1 MGNIINNLTWVFSKL
16 PHLTSNKVSHIKGT
30 CSKNPIKAPVLSQ
43 IQNTITE
50 VGRQKSSFWGKVK
63 ATIKPIGTFLWKNFY
78 CRLCNVLKKTGLFP
92 SYNTSTAPEEPIPLQ
107 PQEASQVDQREIYEE
122 SMAFSLT
129 RPTTDTAT
137 ICSEPERFYTA
148 QVIQKPSINHP
159 IQFAKANEI
168 FVNEDTATAR
178 FSSLEFSTATVCS
191 EPERFYTAQV
201 MQKPSI
207 NHPIQFAKANEI
219 FVNEDTARFSSLEF
233 STATVCSE
241 PERFHTAQV
250 IQKPKVTL
258 TKTEIFSTI
267 SEKSTLSLLLKKQEV
282 TKEEFFNAASELFG
296 KELIERIQSW
306 QKVSLPENL
315 TQNDVLHVLALLGH
329 GVTTGDLS
337 QLLIRA
343 NKGRVPLKLSKCTE
357 DLSQLS
363 TQDIKKLIDFFRNPL
378 THLSPDTKRV
388 LWKALETSQYPIDS
402 KRVAYT
408 KYEYHI
414 HKLAEE
420 AQKLSEEEKELL
432 PLAASE
438 QIAKFVGY
446 AKPDTICKDMII
458 PIFTKEQG
466 LIYYRLHDHI
476 NEEGLHCYLFTSLNK
491 NLVVPAQLVFRGTDG
506 IASIK
511 RDLLDPN
518 GIGKTVFDKNKE
530 KIAKMLDVY
539 CASTEKP
546 ALEIFGHSLGA
557 LDAQRA
563 TVLCV
568 ELFNE
573 KNSNISKLSS
583 ISCSAFCSPKL
594 DAPTTELWET
604 EINKLE
610 SSPLNLRLN
619 FAYHENDIVTWAGHG
634 NLFIPEQ
641 LSSDTNLQA
650 TYLHVSSDSGP
661 LATAT
666 HHRTPFFIGSTFN
679 KNIDN
684 RCYDFYT
691 NIKRSELEAKQA
703 NAWNSERFNSLAN
716 PTMDSID
723 FVLLDFK
730 EHDKDMYELELALFK
745 EWQLKQKIDQQQKG
759 FSSETSW
766 LAYWL
771 EKVVVSPTQT
781 TVSFFT

>member
-1 MGNIINNLTWVFSKL
+1 MRSMGNINLLWVFSKL
-16 PHLTSNKVSHIKGT
+16 PHLTSNKDSHIKGT

-50 VGRQKSSFWGKVK
+50 VGRQKSSFWGKIK

-92 SYNTSTAPEEPIPLQ
+92 SYNASTTSEEPTPLQ
-107 PQEASQVDQREIYEE
+107 PQQASQIDQREIDEE
-122 SMAFSLT
+122 SVTFSLT
-129 RPTTDTAT
+129 KPITD
-137 ICSEPERFYTA
+137 
-148 QVIQKPSINHP
+148 V
-159 IQFAKANEI
+159 
-168 FVNEDTATAR
+168 
-178 FSSLEFSTATVCS
+178 ATVCS
-191 EPERFYTAQV
+191 EPERFHTAQV

-207 NHPIQFAKANEI
+207 NYPIQFAKTNEVFI
-219 FVNEDTARFSSLEF
+219 NEDTATAQFSSLE
-233 STATVCSE
+233 SSKTMVCSE

-258 TKTEIFSTI
+258 TKTEIFSTT

-296 KELIERIQSW
+296 KDLIERIQSW
-306 QKVSLPENL
+306 QKVSLPETL
-315 TQNDVLHVLALLGH
+315 TQNDVLHVLVLLGH
-329 GVTTGDLS
+329 GVTTRDLT
-337 QLLIRA
+337 QLLIRV
-343 NKGRVPLKLSKCTE
+343 NKGEVPLKLSRCTE
-357 DLSQLS
+357 DLSQLP
-363 TQDIKKLIDFFRNPL
+363 TEDIKKLMAFFRNPL
-378 THLSPDTKRV
+378 THLLPDTGKV
-388 LWKALETSQYPIDS
+388 LWEALEISKYPIDS
-402 KRVAYT
+402 KRLAYT

-414 HKLAEE
+414 HKLVEE
-420 AQKLSEEEKELL
+420 AQKLSEEEKKLL

-446 AKPDTICKDMII
+446 AKPDTICKNMII

-466 LIYYRLHDHI
+466 FIYYRLHDHI

-491 NLVVPAQLVFRGTDG
+491 DLVVPAQLVFRGTDG

-557 LDAQRA
+557 IDAQRA

-594 DAPTTELWET
+594 DAPTTELWES

-610 SSPLNLRLN
+610 SSILNLRLN

-634 NLFIPEQ
+634 NLFIPEK
-641 LSSDTNLQA
+641 LAANTNLQA

-661 LATAT
+661 LATPT
-666 HHRTPFFIGSTFN
+666 HHRIPFFTGSTFN
-679 KNIDN
+679 KNVDN
-684 RCYDFYT
+684 RRYDFYT
-691 NIKRSELEAKQA
+691 NIKRSELEAKQI
-703 NAWNSERFNSLAN
+703 NAFNSERFNSLAN
-716 PTMDSID
+716 STMDSID
-723 FVLLDFK
+723 FVILDFK

-766 LAYWL
+766 LAYCL
-771 EKVVVSPTQT
+771 EKIVVSPTQT

>member
-16 PHLTSNKVSHIKGT
+16 PHLTPSKASHIKGT

-122 SMAFSLT
+122 SVAFSLT
-129 RPTTDTAT
+129 RPTTDTAI
-137 ICSEPERFYTA
+137 ICSEPERF
-148 QVIQKPSINHP
+148 H
-159 IQFAKANEI
+159 
-168 FVNEDTATAR
+168 
-178 FSSLEFSTATVCS
+178 
-191 EPERFYTAQV
+191 TAQV

-219 FVNEDTARFSSLEF
+219 FVNEDTASFSSLEF
-233 STATVCSE
+233 SKATICSE
-241 PERFHTAQV
+241 PEKFHTAQV

-306 QKVSLPENL
+306 QKVSLSENL
-315 TQNDVLHVLALLGH
+315 TQNDVLHALALLGH
-329 GVTTGDLS
+329 GVTTEDLT
-337 QLLIRA
+337 QLLIKA

-518 GIGKTVFDKNKE
+518 GIGKTVFDKNRE
-530 KIAKMLDVY
+530 KIAKMLDAY
-539 CASTEKP
+539 CTSTEKP

-557 LDAQRA
+557 IDAQRA

-641 LSSDTNLQA
+641 LSADTNLQA

-666 HHRTPFFIGSTFN
+666 HHRIPFFIGSTFN

-691 NIKRSELEAKQA
+691 NRKRSELEAKQV
-703 NAWNSERFNSLAN
+703 NALNSERFNSLAN
-716 PTMDSID
+716 STMDFID
-723 FVLLDFK
+723 EDGFVQLDFT
-730 EHDKDMYELELALFK
+730 DKDEVIHKLKLAILK
-745 EWQLKQKIDQQQKG
+745 ESQLRKKIDPYQKG
-759 FSSETSW
+759 FSSKTSW
-766 LAYWL
+766 LAYCL
-771 EKVVVSPTQT
+771 EKIVVSPTQT